1 MANKGTL
8 RYNGKFFKVYEQK
21 GVFKIYESSGSGSG
35 FLKTTYKTLASAKKK
50 AQALNKKANEI
61 PWWDQ

>member
-1 MANKGTL
+1 MSNKGTL

-35 FLKTTYKTLASAKKK
+35 FLKTTYKTLAPAKKK
-50 AQALNKKANEI
+50 AQSLNKKANDL
-61 PWWDQ
+61 PFWDQ